1 MINLYKVGQL
11 SNSNAGLEAALVAKS
26 DEAQKAAAEL
36 ASLKVANEKVQTA
49 AAIPADVE
57 AELTT
62 IKQKLAEKDK
72 ETSRLMEENERLSE
86 QLASSVE
93 RPAADGEEA
102 GNADMNG
109 HGEAAHDAAAEAQK
123 DIAEDW
129 RDKFEVLHMEH
140 EKMLAKQKMLQI
152 EFETELSNYKGDL
165 ESIKSKNNDLNS
177 SLAEAKKA
185 SSALLVRLFPA
196 LPPNLELNQLEEQ
209 AKEALED
216 LQSVAE
222 RTPSPAKPVK
232 DNSEEVEKL
241 ESQVAHYKTVLA
253 QTESMLNSLQAS
265 VESAETEWR
274 LKLEVANKELNDVK
288 MQNSSLAA
296 KASSLEASSAIAKQA
311 EEMQVQLAD
320 LQQKLAGE
328 EEEKSGLAKVNQE
341 LKKTSQDMS
350 KEVERLSKE
359 LSEERSQKE
368 ELSNKVVGLVST
380 NTTLQQL
387 VGTAQE
393 ALDKENG
400 VVKSI
405 QDQVNSYKEGHNCP
419 VAPHSETS
427 LGSARSSSKNSVKL
441 QGQFYST
448 NLSQMGCPF
457 PDEWQYGT
465 VPESIAN
472 EDELD

>member
-1 MINLYKVGQL
+1 
-11 SNSNAGLEAALVAKS
+11 
-26 DEAQKAAAEL
+26 
-36 ASLKVANEKVQTA
+36 
-49 AAIPADVE
+49 
-57 AELTT
+57 
-62 IKQKLAEKDK
+62 
-72 ETSRLMEENERLSE
+72 
-86 QLASSVE
+86 
-93 RPAADGEEA
+93 
-102 GNADMNG
+102 MNG
-109 HGEAAHDAAAEAQK
+109 HGEAAHDAAEAQK

-152 EFETELSNYKGDL
+152 EFETELSNYQGDL

-216 LQSVAE
+216 LQAVAE

-288 MQNSSLAA
+288 VQNSSLTA
-296 KASSLEASSAIAKQA
+296 KASDLEASSAIAKQA

-320 LQQKLAGE
+320 LQQKLSGE
-328 EEEKSGLAKVNQE
+328 EEEKSGLAIVNEE
-341 LKKTSQDMS
+341 LKKTSEDMT

-359 LSEERSQKE
+359 LVEERSQKE
-368 ELSNKVVGLVST
+368 ELSNKVGDLVNT

-405 QDQVNSYKEGHNCP
+405 QDQVISNKEGP
-419 VAPHSETS
+419 FGTKSETS
-427 LGSARSSSKNSVKL
+427 IGSARSSSKNSVKL
-441 QGQFYST
+441 QGQFYGT

-465 VPESIAN
+465 VPETIAN